1 MLESD
6 LDTSSL
12 ETSSCVRVL
21 HDGFEEVFAPAVFL
35 DLLVFLAAEEDF
47 FVEF

>member
-6 LDTSSL
+6 LDTSSV
-12 ETSSCVRVL
+12 EKSSCVRVL
-21 HDGFEEVFAPAVFL
+21 RDGLEEVFAPALFL
-35 DLLVFLAAEEDF
+35 DFRGFFSPEEDS